1 MKKIIIRGGCK
12 LHGSINISSS
22 KNASLPILA
31 ATLLFEEKVILEN
44 VPMVKDILTMIN
56 LLETL
61 GKKII
66 VKKNQVTILNTNKKK
81 YFAKYDLVKTMR
93 AGILVLGP
101 LLAKFE
107 KAKVS
112 LPGGCA
118 IGARPVD
125 IHLDFLKKNCFKN

>member
-1 MKKIIIRGGCK
+1 MKKIIIRGGYK
-12 LHGSINISSS
+12 LHGSINISGS

-66 VKKNQVTILNTNKKK
+66 VKKNQITILNTNKKK
-81 YFAKYDLVKTMR
+81 T
-93 AGILVLGP
+93 
-101 LLAKFE
+101 LLNM
-107 KAKVS
+107 
-112 LPGGCA
+112 
-118 IGARPVD
+118 I
-125 IHLDFLKKNCFKN
+125 

>member
-1 MKKIIIRGGCK
+1 MDKFQIDGPCRVKGKVLVSG
-12 LHGSINISSS
+12 S

-81 YFAKYDLVKTMR
+81 YLAKYDLVKTMR

-101 LLAKFE
+101 
-107 KAKVS
+107 
-112 LPGGCA
+112 
-118 IGARPVD
+118 
-125 IHLDFLKKNCFKN
+125 

>member
-1 MKKIIIRGGCK
+1 MKKIIIRGGYK
-12 LHGSINISSS
+12 LHGSINISGS

-31 ATLLFEEKVILEN
+31 ATLLFEETIILEN
-44 VPMVKDILTMIN
+44 VPMVNDILTMIN

-118 IGARPVD
+118 IGARPVSYT
-125 IHLDFLKKNCFKN
+125 HLTLPTKA

>member
-1 MKKIIIRGGCK
+1 MKKIIIRGGYK
-12 LHGSINISSS
+12 LHGSINISGS

-31 ATLLFEEKVILEN
+31 ATLLFEETVILEN

-125 IHLDFLKKNCFKN
+125 IHLDFP

>member
-1 MKKIIIRGGCK
+1 MKKIIIRGGYK
-12 LHGSINISSS
+12 LHGSINISGS

-31 ATLLFEEKVILEN
+31 ATLLFEETIILEN
-44 VPMVKDILTMIN
+44 VPMVNDILTMIN

-125 IHLDFLKKNCFKN
+125 IHLDFLKKKWF